1 MANDRLT
8 STGKGFV
15 IAEATSM
22 ASATNTE
29 NFPNNTAVIA
39 FVKEEGKTKGA
50 IVKDGVEYG
59 SESTFPADTET
70 QVAKIGNL
78 ATGTNIAG
86 KTALEV
92 LDMMLNPE
100 YYPYVMSSGS
110 ISLSCTKGDNGTTQE
125 VGSILPNKNDYTATV
140 APYKIGT
147 SSSNYATNTAGT
159 ATIAKDSES
168 DFDLNT
174 SGTHRADSEGSMK
187 VKASASNTVGTG
199 TGDNN
204 KVKTNKGKLT
214 KGVNAKAVSTAEPS
228 ASSMV
233 DDNYHVKAS
242 TLTDA
247 THEIKYRY
255 CMAAT
260 TESAGNLKKLEVSDS
275 LVYEATLVAG
285 EAKIAVPATY
295 KVDKFEETTSSG
307 YLESTMWHKSNTQA
321 TIKDAAGAD
330 VTYDVYKRQ
339 DDLDGDTPHRFTISK
354 KS

>member
-1 MANDRLT
+1 MAKDRLT
-8 STGKGFV
+8 PTGKGFV

-22 ASATNTE
+22 ASAMDTE
-29 NFPNNTAVIA
+29 NFPNNTTVIA
-39 FVKEEGKTKGA
+39 FVKEKGKTKGA

-59 SESTFPADTET
+59 SESTFPDDTKT

-86 KTALEV
+86 KTAYEV

-110 ISLSCTKGDNGTTQE
+110 ISLSCTKGNNGSTKE
-125 VGSILPNKNDYTATV
+125 VGSVLPNKSDYTATV

-159 ATIAKDSES
+159 ATIAKATES

-174 SGTHRADSEGSMK
+174 DGTHRADSEGSMK
-187 VKASASNTVGTG
+187 VKASASTTVG

-214 KGVNAKAVSTAEPS
+214 KGVGSGAVSTTEPA
-228 ASSMV
+228 ASNMV

-242 TLTDA
+242 TLDDA

-260 TESAGNLKKLEVSDS
+260 TEIAGNLQKLDVSDS
-275 LVYEATLVAG
+275 LNYEVKLVAG
-285 EAKIAVPATY
+285 KAKIAVPATY
-295 KVDKFEETTSSG
+295 KVDKVEEKTSSG
-307 YLESTMWHKSNTQA
+307 YLESTMWHKSGVQA
-321 TIKDAAGAD
+321 TIKDAAKTD
-330 VTYDVYKRQ
+330 VTYDVYERQ
-339 DDLDGDTPHRFTISK
+339 DDLGVDTLHRFTISK